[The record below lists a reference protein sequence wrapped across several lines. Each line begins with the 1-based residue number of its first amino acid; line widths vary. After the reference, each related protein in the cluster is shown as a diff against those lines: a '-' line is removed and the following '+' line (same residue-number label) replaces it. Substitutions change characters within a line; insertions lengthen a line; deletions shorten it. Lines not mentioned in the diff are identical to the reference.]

1 MENQIAMEA
10 AEILKKLSPQ
20 NQAYFMTM
28 LRVADATERN
38 VRASMRR
45 STLATCPEHPDS
57 EHQKQCALF

>member
-1 MENQIAMEA
+1 MENQIALEA

-28 LRVADATERN
+28 VRVAEVTERN

-45 STLATCPEHPDS
+45 STPPTRPEQLDS
-57 EHQKQCALF
+57 DSKKQCALY